1 MIETARRLQNAR
13 SHQQLLSGFEKQ
25 KQDLADELALI
36 EDMLQSD
43 KRKASLWLNAI
54 EPCFSEDARPS

>member
-1 MIETARRLQNAR
+1 M
-13 SHQQLLSGFEKQ
+13 LSGFEKQ

-43 KRKASLWLNAI
+43 KRKASLWLNVI